1 MKTLRQSSAIAGNN
15 LKENYEQHL
24 RNEFLIFPRRRV
36 PFARQTTTPSGDSEE
51 GIYALDA
58 VKNVWFICGR

>member
-24 RNEFLIFPRRRV
+24 RHKFLVFH
-36 PFARQTTTPSGDSEE
+36 GDACRSLVKLRPLVVIQR
-51 GIYALDA
+51 GVIYALDA
-58 VKNVWFICGR
+58 VKNV